1 MKKSLY
7 LALILGLF
15 QCTSKKTETA
25 NTPDE
30 VGPNSILGTKV
41 QIDSIKSIITWI
53 GSKPG
58 GKHNGTI
65 GIKNGFVT
73 MLNDTIVGAHIQ
85 IDLNTLSVKDI
96 PQEDEDNSKLRIHLL
111 SDDFLDA
118 LKFPVATFKLQNLKT
133 VDATTPDTLI
143 TKPFAEGDSFIATG
157 QLQIKNISHNI
168 TFPISI
174 SPYQDK
180 TIIESRLVID
190 RTRWGI
196 SYGDESAL
204 VDQLKDQ
211 FIYNDVSIGLY
222 LEVPR
227 ID

>member
-1 MKKSLY
+1 LKQESIYYLKQSILKYFNNFYCALITAMKKSLY
-7 LALILGLF
+7 LAIILGLF

-96 PQEDEDNSKLRIHLL
+96 PQEDEDNSLSLIHISEPTRLR
-111 SDDFLDA
+111 
-118 LKFPVATFKLQNLKT
+118 
-133 VDATTPDTLI
+133 
-143 TKPFAEGDSFIATG
+143 
-157 QLQIKNISHNI
+157 
-168 TFPISI
+168 
-174 SPYQDK
+174 
-180 TIIESRLVID
+180 R
-190 RTRWGI
+190 I
-196 SYGDESAL
+196 SYA
-204 VDQLKDQ
+204 V
-211 FIYNDVSIGLY
+211 F
-222 LEVPR
+222 
-227 ID
+227 